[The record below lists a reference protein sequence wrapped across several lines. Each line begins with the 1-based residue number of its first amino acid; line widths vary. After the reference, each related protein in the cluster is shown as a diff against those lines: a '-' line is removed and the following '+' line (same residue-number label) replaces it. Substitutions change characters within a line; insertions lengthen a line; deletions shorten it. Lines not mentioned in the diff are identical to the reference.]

1 MLIWI
6 LMSVGLVV
14 IVAGGFVGR
23 ARRDRYRS
31 SGHHDGTQPRP
42 TTARRNATAGAGA
55 VGETGPDRSAVLA
68 EVGPLRSGGGRAA
81 PGRCR

>member
-23 ARRDRYRS
+23 ARRERYRAPTGGTHS
-31 SGHHDGTQPRP
+31 PSHHDNTSHHDKRG
-42 TTARRNATAGAGA
+42 RRS
-55 VGETGPDRSAVLA
+55 R
-68 EVGPLRSGGGRAA
+68 GR
-81 PGRCR
+81 GRH